1 MSFSQ
6 QVKKEILAR
15 DLPKN
20 CCAVAAAYGIACFGK
35 YFDAHGVVLHTE
47 QSAVAQYAKRLFARV
62 GIEGKV
68 YVKGKEDSRIYE
80 FAVKEPAQ
88 VDKMLALFGHDGR
101 EPALRINSKNFF
113 CDHCVNSF
121 TAAAFLCCG
130 TMTNPERE
138 YNLEFL
144 TGRYNLA
151 QDFSALLTGWGF
163 SPKYVVRKGAHV
175 VYFKASEQIED
186 LLTFMGAQNAALEI
200 MNLKVFKDFRN
211 KANRIT
217 NCETAN
223 IDKTVA
229 ASSTTLRAI
238 ALLRGRHALDTLPD
252 SLREAARL
260 REENPDLALK
270 ELAALFDPPLS
281 KSGLSHRMKK
291 LEELARAIEERAQH
305 G

>member
-1 MSFSQ
+1 M
-6 QVKKEILAR
+6 
-15 DLPKN
+15 
-20 CCAVAAAYGIACFGK
+20 
-35 YFDAHGVVLHTE
+35 
-47 QSAVAQYAKRLFARV
+47 
-62 GIEGKV
+62 
-68 YVKGKEDSRIYE
+68 
-80 FAVKEPAQ
+80 
-88 VDKMLALFGHDGR
+88 
-101 EPALRINSKNFF
+101 
-113 CDHCVNSF
+113 
-121 TAAAFLCCG
+121 
-130 TMTNPERE
+130 
-138 YNLEFL
+138 
-144 TGRYNLA
+144 
-151 QDFSALLTGWGF
+151 TGWGF